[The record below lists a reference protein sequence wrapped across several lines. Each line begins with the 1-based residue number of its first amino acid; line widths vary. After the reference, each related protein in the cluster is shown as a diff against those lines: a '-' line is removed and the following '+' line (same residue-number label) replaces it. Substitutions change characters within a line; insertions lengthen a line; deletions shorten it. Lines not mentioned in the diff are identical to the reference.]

1 VVEEL
6 GARPSTRSG
15 RPEPVEGRNPEQSQE
30 RLTVTALGNGR
41 FRVFD
46 GQRQRLAYAAGP
58 PAARWV
64 FLDGRVYVIDTTPSM
79 DGLQERVL
87 HDEMAL
93 ASPMP
98 AIVATISIKP
108 GQDVSQGD
116 LLIMLEAMKMELP
129 IKAPRDGR
137 VKVVGCRVGDLVQP
151 GVALVE
157 LE

>member
-1 VVEEL
+1 MVKEPGTGNL
-6 GARPSTRSG
+6 APN
-15 RPEPVEGRNPEQSQE
+15 PEPRSAI
-30 RLTVTALGNGR
+30 TVTALGHGR
-41 FRVFD
+41 YRVSD

-64 FLDGRVYVIDTTPSM
+64 FLDGHVYVIDVTASRGSP
-79 DGLQERVL
+79 QVRAL

-98 AIVATISIKP
+98 ATVAMINAKP
-108 GQDVSQGD
+108 GRDVSQGD
-116 LLIMLEAMKMELP
+116 VLIMLEAMKMELP

-137 VKVVGCRVGDLVQP
+137 VKVVACAVGDLVQP
-151 GVALVE
+151 GIPLVE